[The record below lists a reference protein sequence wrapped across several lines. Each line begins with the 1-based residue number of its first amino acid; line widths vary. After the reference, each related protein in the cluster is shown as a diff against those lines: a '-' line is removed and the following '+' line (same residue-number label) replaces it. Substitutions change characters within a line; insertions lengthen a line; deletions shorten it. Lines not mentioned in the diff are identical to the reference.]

1 MDSKKTLRR
10 FQKQTSF
17 LVYDHTS
24 MLLNLMVDVLG
35 ITPVTQGYH
44 QSSWDW
50 WWARWI
56 FWSVPLYHPYLN
68 DVFSQRVPSGKDRK
82 HCGKSPYYGMLWVN
96 PLFLCAIFNSKLL
109 VYQKVPGFWYT
120 DIGCTFRR
128 TAAWS
133 NWSRWV
139 IGQTLPAHL
148 VALRS

>member
-68 DVFSQRVPSGKDRK
+68 DVFSQRVPSGKERK

-109 VYQKVPGFWYT
+109 VYQRVTNKGGFLKYPKAGGT
-120 DIGCTFRR
+120 IPQITPEV
-128 TAAWS
+128 S
-133 NWSRWV
+133 KLK
-139 IGQTLPAHL
+139 IL
-148 VALRS
+148 VEWLG